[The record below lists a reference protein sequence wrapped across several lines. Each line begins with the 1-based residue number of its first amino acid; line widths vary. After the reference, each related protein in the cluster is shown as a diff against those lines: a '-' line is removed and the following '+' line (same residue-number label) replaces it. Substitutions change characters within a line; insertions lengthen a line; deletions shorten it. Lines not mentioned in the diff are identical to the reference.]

1 MFQKLVVNKKNIVF
15 QILLINITIVIY
27 YIVMPVM
34 SYDVLLLEWS
44 SAL

>member
-15 QILLINITIVIY
+15 QILLINITIIIY
-27 YIVMPVM
+27 YIVMLVM
-34 SYDVLLLEWS
+34 AYDILLLWLS

>member
-1 MFQKLVVNKKNIVF
+1 MFKKLVVNKKNIVF